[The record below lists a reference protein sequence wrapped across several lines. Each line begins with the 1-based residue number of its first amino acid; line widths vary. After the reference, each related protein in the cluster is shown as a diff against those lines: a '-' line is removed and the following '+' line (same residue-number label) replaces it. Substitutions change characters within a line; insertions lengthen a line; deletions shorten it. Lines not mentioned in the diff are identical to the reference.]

1 MAMWNSV
8 KKFKK
13 YDSYLVG
20 GEDFIMF
27 LVIGQPND
35 PLQNKK
41 PSKHA
46 LTTN

>member
-1 MAMWNSV
+1 MWNSV
-8 KKFKK
+8 KQCKK
-13 YDSYLVG
+13 YDFYLAKG
-20 GEDFIMF
+20 GGDFIMF
-27 LVIGQPND
+27 LVIGQPNG